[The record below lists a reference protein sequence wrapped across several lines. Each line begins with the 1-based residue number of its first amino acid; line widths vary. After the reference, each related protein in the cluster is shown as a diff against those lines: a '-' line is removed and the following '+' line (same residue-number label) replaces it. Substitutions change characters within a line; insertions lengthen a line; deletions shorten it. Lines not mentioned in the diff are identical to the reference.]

1 MAFVTLTNSEPPR
14 TAQDRP
20 ANAIVATCAG
30 AGAEVKAMA
39 TTETMVE
46 SKTAWGATVKTYPDR
61 KCQDCVHCESGNICA
76 KGDKDA
82 TGPEAQT
89 CYRYLTEAT
98 ASRRYAAQ
106 DARDR
111 KACPV
116 CGGHD
121 CYGDCEAA
129 ERN

>member
-1 MAFVTLTNSEPPR
+1 MAVAKETLNQPR
-14 TAQDRP
+14 TAQASACYCHCCQP
-20 ANAIVATCAG
+20 ARASG
-30 AGAEVKAMA
+30 EEVKAMA